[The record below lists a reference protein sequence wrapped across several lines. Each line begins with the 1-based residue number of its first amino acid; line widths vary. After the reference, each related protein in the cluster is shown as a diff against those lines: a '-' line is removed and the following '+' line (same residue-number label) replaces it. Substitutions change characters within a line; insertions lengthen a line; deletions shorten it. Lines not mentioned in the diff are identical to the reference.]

1 MARELSREAEQH
13 LASVAANE
21 FFSSKEAALEP
32 AAGMLRS
39 QFEQIPA
46 VPAEHMELLE
56 QGLASIETGCARA
69 SADAAWEVLRRHAR
83 GAALRKAPCG
93 ISRA

>member
-39 QFEQIPA
+39 QFEQFPA

-56 QGLASIETGCARA
+56 Q
-69 SADAAWEVLRRHAR
+69 
-83 GAALRKAPCG
+83 
-93 ISRA
+93 